1 MGEYSYFR
9 IIIANILF
17 RKASREF
24 VTYVLCLIWKGD
36 VPMSESMDNIIF
48 KNAAHRGFFKR
59 YLPKCRYQ
67 DVYHV
72 ALIYCLGISE
82 DTRRNADRIY
92 DFKSGYVKTEC
103 MHEGWQTSGSQH
115 IIRLAYNL
123 YCNGTPSVSDCEDL
137 DDQLSECS
145 RYTVEDVFCCGYA
158 PYFWQAVKLRY
169 PEYCG
174 CA

>member
-1 MGEYSYFR
+1 MAENEK
-9 IIIANILF
+9 IN
-17 RKASREF
+17 
-24 VTYVLCLIWKGD
+24 T
-36 VPMSESMDNIIF
+36 IIF
-48 KNAAHRGFFKR
+48 KDEAHRKFF
-59 YLPKCRYQ
+59 YNSLSKCRYK

-72 ALIYCLGISE
+72 ALVYCLGISE

-103 MHEGWQTSGSQH
+103 LHEGWQTSGSLH
-115 IIRLAYNL
+115 IVRLAYNL

-158 PYFWQAVKLRY
+158 PVSYTHLAAFSMWGSPRPTRLPRRQVWPQPA
-169 PEYCG
+169 
-174 CA
+174 